1 MQVMMSAGTAVL
13 GLLLVFLASATV
25 PELALFGWV
34 LAGLGVLGV
43 VLRFVMP
50 PVSRDRPAR

>member
-13 GLLLVFLASATV
+13 GLALVFLASATS

-34 LAGLGVLGV
+34 LAGLGILGV

-50 PVSRDRPAR
+50 SVSRDRLR